1 MSIRRQLAI
10 GIGLLMLVLLGGNLM
25 LNIKQLKTHFEE
37 QLQARADETATTLAL
52 SMTTSAELEDD
63 AVLRSMI
70 DVVFDRGYFKEVRF
84 DYVAHDGFVAR
95 YARSDLAP
103 DAPEWFQHWMNL
115 RGGKAQAS
123 VALGWR
129 QFGEVTVQLHPG
141 FVYRD
146 LWQLVQAEFAWFML
160 MTLIAVYGVRLLLA
174 WQLAAL
180 PELLELAEKLSEN
193 QFVKIDHKPAAK
205 EFEKLV
211 NAMNALSG
219 RLQASYKAH
228 GETVRQLQR
237 DKYQDDLT
245 GLDNRRGWDH
255 FLQDWMTHDGF
266 APGWMMLVQ
275 VGNLADLNQSH
286 GKNEV
291 DGLLKQIGDTLKHDT
306 LLTHENVHIA
316 RPGGSE
322 FWIFCPDPLDRAFK
336 PRIQGLFER
345 LNQLSRRQAMDAQLV
360 AAALP
365 LAQVLEPA
373 AAKHQLDLVLR
384 QAQEEN
390 QPCLIGETQDHQM
403 TNWVHWQQKLK
414 KILQHKDILLFSQPL
429 VNHERALIQQ
439 EIHCRLKDD
448 HGQPMMA
455 GFFWPLIE
463 ELKLAADFDR
473 LILRKWMKQVDDEIS
488 EWVINIS
495 GQSLNDETFRIW
507 FETEIPERYWGQLI
521 LEFSEYSLAHADEDV
536 ESWLHGL
543 VHKGLR
549 ISVDHLGTSGES
561 FGFLARFPLAQG
573 KIERRY
579 IRNIHE
585 HKDNRFFVAGMIKV
599 LHSQGAKCFVEGVER
614 DEEMQSL
621 IDLGVDGMMGY
632 GVFEPQ
638 RLELAS

>member
-10 GIGLLMLVLLGGNLM
+10 GIGLLMLVLLSGNLM
-25 LNIKQLKTHFEE
+25 LNIKQLKSHFAE

-63 AVLRSMI
+63 AFLRSMI

-84 DYVAHDGFVAR
+84 DYVGSNGFVAR
-95 YARSDLAP
+95 YASNELAP
-103 DAPEWFQHWMNL
+103 DAPEWFQHWMGL
-115 RGGKAQAS
+115 EGGKAKADVS
-123 VALGWR
+123 LGWR
-129 QFGEVTVQLHPG
+129 QFGHVTVRLHPG

-146 LWQLVQAEFAWFML
+146 LWKMVKAEFAWFLL
-160 MTLIAVYGVRLLLA
+160 MTLVAVYGVRILLA

-180 PELLELAEKLSEN
+180 PELLEVAEKLSEN
-193 QFVKIDHKPAAK
+193 QFVRIEHKPKAK

-211 NAMNALSG
+211 HAMNVLSG

-245 GLDNRRGWDH
+245 SLDNRRGWDH

-266 APGWMMLVQ
+266 APGWMMVIQ
-275 VGNLADLNQSH
+275 VSNLAELNQQH

-291 DGLLKQIGDTLKHDT
+291 DQLLLQMAQTLKQDPLLK
-306 LLTHENVHIA
+306 HENVHIA

-336 PRIQGLFER
+336 PRIQALFDR
-345 LNQLSRRQAMDAQLV
+345 VNDLSRRQTLQAQLQG
-360 AAALP
+360 AALP
-365 LAQVLEPA
+365 LAQLLEPA

-384 QAQEEN
+384 QAQEQN
-390 QPCLIGETQDHQM
+390 LDCLIGEAQDHQM

-414 KILQHKDILLFSQPL
+414 KVLQHEEILLFSQPL
-429 VNHERALIQQ
+429 VNVERSLIQQ

-448 HGQPMMA
+448 NGQPMMA

-463 ELKLAADFDR
+463 ELKLAPDFDR
-473 LILRKWMKQVDDEIS
+473 LILSKWMQQLDDVVS
-488 EWVINIS
+488 EWVVNIS
-495 GQSLNDETFRIW
+495 GQSLNSEAFRIW
-507 FETEIPERYWGQLI
+507 FETEVPERYWSQLI
-521 LEFSEYSLAHADEDV
+521 LEFSEYSLANADEDV

-543 VHKGLR
+543 VSRGLR

-579 IRNIHE
+579 IRNIHQ

-599 LHSQGAKCFVEGVER
+599 LHSQGAKCYVEGVE
-614 DEEMQSL
+614 DDAEMQAL
-621 IDLGVDGMMGY
+621 VDLSVDGMMGY

-638 RLELAS
+638 PLELAS